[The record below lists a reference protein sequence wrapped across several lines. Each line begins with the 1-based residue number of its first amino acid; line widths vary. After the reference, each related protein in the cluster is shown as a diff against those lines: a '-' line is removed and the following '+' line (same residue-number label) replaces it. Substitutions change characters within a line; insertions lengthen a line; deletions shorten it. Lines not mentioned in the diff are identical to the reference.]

1 MGESSKG
8 GNHTSCAG
16 LPCPSTRSRIVS
28 ITERPVASDTAGE
41 SSSTTSAGRICRATG
56 AAVNNRGAAPP
67 PPDET
72 VRRAGP

>member
-1 MGESSKG
+1 M
-8 GNHTSCAG
+8 
-16 LPCPSTRSRIVS
+16 
-28 ITERPVASDTAGE
+28 ASDTAGE

-56 AAVNNRGAAPP
+56 AAVNSRGAAPP